1 MKRIMVIMGTRPEAI
16 KLCPLVAELKKRSRF
31 SVSVCASGQHRT
43 MLEDAMRSFDVTPDF
58 ELDVM
63 RPGQSTAQLYAK
75 LVSELDLLLERVHP
89 DFVLVQGDTSTAY
102 AATQAAFYR
111 NIAVGHVEAGLRTYH
126 IRTPFPEELHRR
138 AISLM
143 ADLHFAPTV
152 TASKNLIREGIDEKS
167 VFITGNTV
175 VDALRYTL
183 GVDKKVT
190 LPQIPHGYRLLLFT
204 AHRREHIGKTMEGM
218 FSALCR
224 ILQSN
229 PDTFAVCPLHLN
241 PQVRSVAKE
250 VLRGCDRVRC
260 IEPPEVLSFH
270 RLLARAYLVL
280 TDSGGVQEEATAL
293 GIPTVVMRYSTERTE
308 GVLAGNLRLA
318 GSGEEGIV
326 DTANRLLCQD
336 SELYDSMK
344 KPSAVYGDGNASA
357 RICDALEKYLI
368 KNVLCLQKI
377 KKRLEKTRI
386 I

>member
-16 KLCPLVAELKKRSRF
+16 KLCPLVRELKKRRCF

-43 MLEDAMRSFDVTPDF
+43 MLEGAMKAFDVTPDF

-63 RPGQSTAQLYAK
+63 RPGQSIGQLYAR
-75 LVSELDLLLERVHP
+75 LVSEIDLLLERVHP

-111 NIAVGHVEAGLRTYH
+111 RIAVGHVEAGLRTYH
-126 IRTPFPEELHRR
+126 ICAPFPEELHRR

-152 TASKNLIREGIDEKS
+152 TASKNLIREGVDEKRI
-167 VFITGNTV
+167 FITGNTV

-183 GVDKKVT
+183 SVDREVT
-190 LPQIPHGYRLLLFT
+190 LPKIPPNYRLLLFT

-218 FSALCR
+218 FGALR
-224 ILQSN
+224 SVLQAY

-241 PQVRSVAKE
+241 PEVRRIAAES
-250 VLRGCDRVRC
+250 LRGCDRVLC
-260 IEPPEVLSFH
+260 IEPPEVITFH

-280 TDSGGVQEEATAL
+280 TDSGGIQEEATAL
-293 GIPTVVMRYSTERTE
+293 GVPTVVMRYSTERAE

-318 GSGEEGIV
+318 GSGEAGIF
-326 DTANRLLCQD
+326 DTANRLLEAG
-336 SELYDSMK
+336 SELYESMK
-344 KPSAVYGDGNASA
+344 KPAAVYGDGNASA
-357 RICDALEKYLI
+357 RVCDALEKYI
-368 KNVLCLQKI
+368 TKNIIYLQKNQ
-377 KKRLEKTRI
+377 KTS
-386 I
+386 